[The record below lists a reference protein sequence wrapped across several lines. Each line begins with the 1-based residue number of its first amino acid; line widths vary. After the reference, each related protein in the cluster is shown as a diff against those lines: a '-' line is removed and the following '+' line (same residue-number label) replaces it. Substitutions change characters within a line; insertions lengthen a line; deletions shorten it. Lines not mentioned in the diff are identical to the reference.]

1 MVANLTPLITL
12 DAIVIDTETTGLDP
26 AKARIVEIAGL
37 RLAVGEIDNVASF
50 RSLVRPDQPIPAT
63 ATQVHGIDNV
73 AVADAPSFAAVW
85 PQFKSYSDG
94 SVLIGHSIGFDI
106 AVLKRECGRIGA
118 GWQPG
123 VTLDT
128 QLLAQ
133 VVNPSLATPSLEHL
147 AVWLNV
153 EIIGRH
159 SALGDAAAAARIFL
173 ALIPRLRARGIRTL
187 AEALRASS
195 QLTGA
200 LDSQRAAGWSLP
212 ETAVSA
218 MAPAPVRIDSYPYRH
233 RAGAIM
239 SAPPKFVGRDAPLA
253 AALDVMARER
263 ISSVL
268 VVDGAPIPDRTG
280 IITERDLLSA
290 LSAHGASALTLPV
303 ARVMSTPLVTVPAD
317 AFAYLAIGRMNWK
330 KIRHLG
336 VTDMSGRVVGVLSA
350 RGLLQLRGE
359 SGIELGDEIEQ
370 AADARGLAR
379 AWARLPLVAR
389 DLYGD
394 AVTAREVAAV
404 ISHQLCE
411 TTHRAVAL
419 AEASM
424 KSEGRGDP
432 PCRYAFV
439 VLGSAGRG
447 ESLLAMDQDN
457 ALIFEDGAPAG
468 VDCWFEELGVRTA
481 DILHEAGVP
490 YCPGGVMAKNP
501 QWRGSL
507 RTWRARVADW
517 IARSSPQDLLA
528 VDIFFDLDG
537 VHGDT
542 ALAETLWRDALDAAE
557 GQAGFAKM
565 LIEARGFVPS
575 GLNWFG
581 GLRAE
586 QGRIDLKK
594 TGLFGIVTSARALAI
609 CHHVT
614 ERSTPARLAGIKAL
628 GLGMESDLD
637 ALDEAQAV
645 FLDFILAQQLL
656 DIEQGRPP
664 SNAVEVRRLTRRQR
678 ERLRTALRAV
688 EPLEAV
694 TRDLLFRS

>member
-1 MVANLTPLITL
+1 
-12 DAIVIDTETTGLDP
+12 
-26 AKARIVEIAGL
+26 
-37 RLAVGEIDNVASF
+37 
-50 RSLVRPDQPIPAT
+50 
-63 ATQVHGIDNV
+63 
-73 AVADAPSFAAVW
+73 
-85 PQFKSYSDG
+85 
-94 SVLIGHSIGFDI
+94 
-106 AVLKRECGRIGA
+106 
-118 GWQPG
+118 
-123 VTLDT
+123 
-128 QLLAQ
+128 
-133 VVNPSLATPSLEHL
+133 
-147 AVWLNV
+147 
-153 EIIGRH
+153 
-159 SALGDAAAAARIFL
+159 
-173 ALIPRLRARGIRTL
+173 
-187 AEALRASS
+187 
-195 QLTGA
+195 
-200 LDSQRAAGWSLP
+200 
-212 ETAVSA
+212 
-218 MAPAPVRIDSYPYRH
+218 
-233 RAGAIM
+233 
-239 SAPPKFVGRDAPLA
+239 
-253 AALDVMARER
+253 
-263 ISSVL
+263 
-268 VVDGAPIPDRTG
+268 
-280 IITERDLLSA
+280 
-290 LSAHGASALTLPV
+290 
-303 ARVMSTPLVTVPAD
+303 MSTPLVTVPAD
-317 AFAYLAIGRMNWK
+317 AFAYLAIGRMNRK

-411 TTHRAVAL
+411 TTRRAVAL

-457 ALIFEDGAPAG
+457 ALIFEDTAPAEA
-468 VDCWFEELGVRTA
+468 DLWFEELGVRTA

-507 RTWRARVADW
+507 ATWRARVADW

-537 VHGDT
+537 VHGDI
-542 ALAETLWRDALDAAE
+542 ALAETLWRDAFDAAK

-565 LIEARGFVPS
+565 LIEAGGFVPS

-594 TGLFGIVTSARALAI
+594 TGLFGIVASARALAI
-609 CHHVT
+609 CHHII
-614 ERSTPARLAGIKAL
+614 ERSTPARLATIKAL

-637 ALDEAQAV
+637 ALDEAHAV

-656 DIEQGRPP
+656 DIEQGQPP